1 MHPDILLF
9 DEPTSALDPNMV
21 GEVFRVIRNLAAR
34 KMTMLIVTHEMRFA
48 RDVANRVFYLD
59 EGVLYEE
66 GMPQEIFENPK
77 REKTRQFIRQLR
89 TLSLDIA
96 STDFDYPGLST
107 EILAFCQLQLLSP
120 ALIRNIQLAVE
131 ELVLQT
137 ILPALGEDAVPMKL
151 SLEYSDADMS
161 TELLLQ
167 YGGRAY
173 NSLKEGDEL
182 SLRIV
187 KSVAEEWSHEYRE
200 QNYLRM
206 RFRQKD

>member
-1 MHPDILLF
+1 MQQTVLITGTGRPY
-9 DEPTSALDPNMV
+9 AL
-21 GEVFRVIRNLAAR
+21 GFNLVKR
-34 KMTMLIVTHEMRFA
+34 CLERG
-48 RDVANRVFYLD
+48 DRVFAS
-59 EGVLYEE
+59 
-66 GMPQEIFENPK
+66 
-77 REKTRQFIRQLR
+77 IRRPSEALEALR
-89 TLSLDIA
+89 GEYPDRLHILTMDIA

-173 NSLKEGDEL
+173 NPLKEGDEL

-187 KSVAEEWSHEYRE
+187 KSVAEEWSYEYRE

>member
-1 MHPDILLF
+1 MVEKGDVF
-9 DEPTSALDPNMV
+9 AL
-21 GEVFRVIRNLAAR
+21 RR
-34 KMTMLIVTHEMRFA
+34 KMGMVFQSFQLFSNRTVLDNVTAGPRH
-48 RDVANRVFYLD
+48 
-59 EGVLYEE
+59 
-66 GMPQEIFENPK
+66 
-77 REKTRQFIRQLR
+77 
-89 TLSLDIA
+89 
-96 STDFDYPGLST
+96 
-107 EILAFCQLQLLSP
+107 LLKIP
-120 ALIRNIQLAVE
+120 RKQAEE

-173 NSLKEGDEL
+173 NPLEEGDEL

-206 RFRQKD
+206 KFRQKD

>member
-1 MHPDILLF
+1 M
-9 DEPTSALDPNMV
+9 
-21 GEVFRVIRNLAAR
+21 FRVIRNLAAR
-34 KMTMLIVTHEMRFA
+34 KMTMFIVTHEMRFA

-107 EILAFCQLQLLSP
+107 EILAFCQLHLLSP

-173 NSLKEGDEL
+173 NPLKEGDEL

>member
-1 MHPDILLF
+1 M
-9 DEPTSALDPNMV
+9 
-21 GEVFRVIRNLAAR
+21 
-34 KMTMLIVTHEMRFA
+34 
-48 RDVANRVFYLD
+48 
-59 EGVLYEE
+59 
-66 GMPQEIFENPK
+66 
-77 REKTRQFIRQLR
+77 
-89 TLSLDIA
+89 
-96 STDFDYPGLST
+96 
-107 EILAFCQLQLLSP
+107 
-120 ALIRNIQLAVE
+120 
-131 ELVLQT
+131 LQT

-173 NSLKEGDEL
+173 NPLKEGDEL

-187 KSVAEEWSHEYRE
+187 KSVAEEWSYEYRE